1 MLQRLA
7 LTDPHYDYYFSLLC
21 RLVLQAVF
29 PEVLKPK
36 RQFDDW
42 EDALTDALDRL
53 DRLGVAP

>member
-7 LTDPHYDYYFSLLC
+7 LTDPHYDYYISLLC
-21 RLVLQAVF
+21 RLVLQAMF

-53 DRLGVAP
+53 D

>member
-29 PEVLKPK
+29 PEVLMP
-36 RQFDDW
+36 W
-42 EDALTDALDRL
+42 IGLTVLAMR
-53 DRLGVAP
+53 RRSA